1 MERVLEIAL
10 LFAVISL
17 CFGYIALFVA
27 ENDQNVSQN
36 TTTKS
41 KEQFQAEN
49 DTESNRYV
57 SIDILQEDFMATNRK
72 NRIVI
77 ELYTSVASSVVS
89 VRACLACRN
98 VMGGKPMV
106 RVGNHIDAF
115 RGLAAGAAFP
125 TRI

>member
-77 ELYTSVASSVVS
+77 ELYTSVKLLKIFINCVKIIHTQVFHFIA
-89 VRACLACRN
+89 L
-98 VMGGKPMV
+98 
-106 RVGNHIDAF
+106 
-115 RGLAAGAAFP
+115 L
-125 TRI
+125 TTL

>member
-57 SIDILQEDFMATNRK
+57 SCL
-72 NRIVI
+72 
-77 ELYTSVASSVVS
+77 LYTSPSPRDRSLSRMPSS
-89 VRACLACRN
+89 A
-98 VMGGKPMV
+98 
-106 RVGNHIDAF
+106 
-115 RGLAAGAAFP
+115 
-125 TRI
+125 